1 MKDNESLEKP
11 ESLTADQQKSAKQDQ
26 QKSVKQDQQKSAKQD
41 QQKSAKQDQQKSVKH
56 DQQKSTR
63 PVIFPLGKPIS
74 EQLEGDDDTA
84 DDSEPADGHNSN
96 IKAVDADGYD
106 SNNEAADGHD
116 SNNEAADGSDS
127 RGNLRQLQPQVKL
140 VRASKKDVKVAKKK
154 KVKLYR

>member
-1 MKDNESLEKP
+1 MDNDMKDNESLEKP
-11 ESLTADQQKSAKQDQ
+11 EILTADQQKSAKHDQQNSVKQDQ
-26 QKSVKQDQQKSAKQD
+26 QKSVKQDQQKS
-41 QQKSAKQDQQKSVKH
+41 S
-56 DQQKSTR
+56 R

-84 DDSEPADGHNSN
+84 EYSEPAEGHNSN
-96 IKAVDADGYD
+96 IKTVDADAHD

-116 SNNEAADGSDS
+116 SNHEAADGSDS